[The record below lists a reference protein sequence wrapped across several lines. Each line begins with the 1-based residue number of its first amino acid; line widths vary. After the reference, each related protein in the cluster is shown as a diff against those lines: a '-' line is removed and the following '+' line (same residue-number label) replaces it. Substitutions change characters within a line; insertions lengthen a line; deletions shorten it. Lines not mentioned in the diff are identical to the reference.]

1 MGQQLP
7 WQLLGGIGLAVGL
20 VVLTVWGIEYFR
32 SQPSPPLQPPISNAS
47 PQAKATPVE
56 PIATDP
62 FAAAVRLAE
71 QASAAG
77 KKAKTRVEW
86 LDLAHQWQQASD
98 LMGQVKADDSRYSTA
113 QDRVQLYQQNS
124 EAALQQ
130 AERLKS

>member
-1 MGQQLP
+1 
-7 WQLLGGIGLAVGL
+7 
-20 VVLTVWGIEYFR
+20 
-32 SQPSPPLQPPISNAS
+32 
-47 PQAKATPVE
+47 
-56 PIATDP
+56 
-62 FAAAVRLAE
+62 LAE